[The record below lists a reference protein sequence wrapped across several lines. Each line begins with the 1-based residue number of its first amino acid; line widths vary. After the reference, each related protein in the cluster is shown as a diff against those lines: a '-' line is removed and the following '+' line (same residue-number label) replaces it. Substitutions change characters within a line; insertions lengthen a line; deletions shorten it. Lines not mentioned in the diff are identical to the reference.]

1 MNTLLQNELWCCR
14 LIATNAKSTWSGG
27 LSEVTVSTQMHK
39 TITGCVRVG
48 TLQGFKGLEADVIIL
63 VGLDDQATSHPEWL
77 YVGAS
82 RAKVALY
89 ALFLES
95 TIGLMTTLA
104 NRPTHEYG

>member
-1 MNTLLQNELWCCR
+1 LWWIVA
-14 LIATNAKSTWSGG
+14 IAPNPPYINPPYGR
-27 LSEVTVSTQMHK
+27 
-39 TITGCVRVG
+39 RVG

-95 TIGLMTTLA
+95 TIGLMTTLV
-104 NRPTHEYG
+104 